1 MSVQSLPRIII
12 LSFLMLVLPL
22 NGIASKKD
30 KLEDS
35 KLADEL
41 KAKYKK
47 FDVAIK
53 SSKNTYEFNYDEKTK
68 KLYVLESIEYE
79 YIALVPNVSHNCI
92 IPYNESSNV
101 DKVRFSNG
109 SKKFVKTTPVYSSYE
124 QEGTFHSDD
133 KICIVKI
140 TFPSKGALGKIIA
153 QKKYDDIK
161 FFNRCFFQSALPT
174 VKREMIFKIPS
185 WLSLNLMPYNFNN
198 LDIQKEETKE
208 TDGTRIIT
216 FLAKN
221 IDNVPDE
228 INSDGPSYYVPHL
241 MIIPEKADVSL
252 SDPLI
257 TSTLDLYKWYE
268 GLIDELKP
276 QKELLREK
284 VDEIIADSD
293 SDLNKIS
300 KIFSWVQDNIRYI
313 AYEQGI
319 MGFKP
324 YEAHEVLNKKYGD
337 CKGMANLM
345 VEMLKI
351 AGFDARMTW
360 LGTNY
365 LCYDYSIPSLAV
377 DNHCITTLFYG
388 GETYFLDATEKFMP
402 LGSVAERIQGRQV
415 MINNGPDYILKKI
428 PQGSSIDNKRV
439 QTAQF
444 KVDGDQLSGTTKI
457 TYFGETR
464 SNLFNVF
471 SSSQTDLHQKLLE
484 ELFHRTDNNVVVNK
498 SDNSDLF
505 DVSKPFEVNADIV
518 VNNKLSTFEDDT
530 YLIFD
535 WDKALKTAQTK
546 SDRKTDLYFGRK
558 FYIEK
563 HIDFIVPSDLKVIH
577 LPQDLNIETPEYS
590 FRGKIVN
597 NGDKLSYSLTI
608 DLKTARIK
616 MSQFQVWN
624 DAIRQL
630 STFYDDQ
637 IVLTRK

>member
-53 SSKNTYEFNYDEKTK
+53 SSKNTYEFNYDEDSKQ
-68 KLYVLESIEYE
+68 LSVVELIEFE
-79 YIALVPNVSHNCI
+79 YLALVPNAGYNCVI
-92 IPYNESSNV
+92 FYNDFSKV
-101 DKVRFSNG
+101 DNIRFSSG
-109 SKKFVKTTPVYSSYE
+109 GRYVKTQPIYSSYI
-124 QEGTFHSDD
+124 QEGYFHSDA
-133 KICIVKI
+133 KVCRVKI
-140 TFPSKGALGKIIA
+140 TFPLKGDIGKVIA
-153 QKKYDDIK
+153 TKKYEDIK
-161 FFNRCFFQSALPT
+161 FLTRINFQSGLPT
-174 VKREMIFKIPS
+174 ISKEIVFKIPS
-185 WLSLNLMPYNFNN
+185 WLSLDLIPFNFDR
-198 LDIQKEETKE
+198 LDIKKVETVE
-208 TDGTRIIT
+208 QDGTRIIT
-216 FLAKN
+216 FSAVN
-221 IDNVPDE
+221 IEDVPDE
-228 INSDGPSYYVPHL
+228 EMSVGNSYFIPHL
-241 MIIPEKADVSL
+241 LIVPEKMDKE
-252 SDPLI
+252 LI
-257 TSTLDLYKWYE
+257 NPIINTTAELYNWYN
-268 GLIDELKP
+268 GLLDELNP
-276 QKELLREK
+276 DKEIIHKK
-284 VDEIIADSD
+284 VDEIVVGADSD
-293 SDLNKIS
+293 MDKINR
-300 KIFSWVQDNIRYI
+300 IFKWVQDNIRYI

-319 MGFKP
+319 LGFKP

-444 KVDGDQLSGTTKI
+444 KVDGDQLSGSTKI

-563 HIDFIVPSDLKVIH
+563 HIDFLVPSDLKVIH
-577 LPQDLNIETPEYS
+577 LPQDLDIETPEYS

-597 NGDKLSYSLTI
+597 NGDKLCYSLII
-608 DLKTARIK
+608 DLKTAQIK
-616 MSQFQVWN
+616 KEQFQVWN
-624 DAIRQL
+624 EAIKQL
-630 STFYDDQ
+630 SFFYDDQ
-637 IVLTRK
+637 IVFTRK